1 MSLVAYPESFPIEA
15 LVLLRDKVKGDDVP
29 VSKLTNAAWNVV
41 GYGLSLGLG
50 IKDQIQPVGAANDE
64 SLADL
69 SDLNELITGH
79 ENGGTSFPIALIA
92 LAVKI
97 ALKFLL

>member
-15 LVLLRDKVKGDDVP
+15 LVLLRDKIKGEDVP
-29 VSKLTNAAWNVV
+29 VSKLSNAAWNVV
-41 GYGLSLGLG
+41 GYGLSLGLPV
-50 IKDQIQPVGAANDE
+50 KDQMQPVGAAADE

-69 SDLNELITGH
+69 SDLNELIEGH
-79 ENGGTSFPIALIA
+79 ESGSTNFPIALVA
-92 LAVKI
+92 LALKI